1 MGVIMKQFLF
11 ILLLSSF
18 GYAQMLNEVYLD
30 TFKTQSFGEDGKL
43 AWRVFGKKAKVVGG
57 DVIMKEALISFF
69 TKDGEIKV
77 KALDSIFNKENNLW
91 ISEKPV
97 HVHGAGVILTGVG
110 FTMDLTRRKIN
121 IKKDVHVKFNRMKK
135 LGVKSEK

>member
-1 MGVIMKQFLF
+1 MVKQFLF
-11 ILLLSSF
+11 VLFLSSF
-18 GYAQMLNEVYLD
+18 GYAQMLDEVYLD
-30 TFKTQSFGEDGKL
+30 TFKTQSFGPDGKL

-57 DVIMKEALISFF
+57 DVFMKEALISFF
-69 TKDGEIKV
+69 TKDGEIEV

-97 HVHGAGVILTGVG
+97 NIHGAGLIMTGIG
-110 FTMDLTRRKIN
+110 FTMDMTRRKLN

-135 LGVKSEK
+135 VGVKSEK